1 MYQIRTGG
9 VYGLYRQ
16 SQVGY
21 TLQASSTPLL
31 PSLLPTPPLSSLGFV
46 QAVAAAAA
54 WDYRR
59 RREASHVCS
68 VVWRTGVRHGRTQG

>member
-1 MYQIRTGG
+1 MDCTGS
-9 VYGLYRQ
+9 LRLATHCRPPQ
-16 SQVGY
+16 LPS
-21 TLQASSTPLL
+21 LP
-31 PSLLPTPPLSSLGFV
+31 PSLLPTPPLPSLGFV

-68 VVWRTGVRHGRTQG
+68 VVWRTGVRHSRTQG